1 MFLRGILSALTA
13 VMMMCSVS
21 TLAQAQAAK
30 KGAAASKSA
39 AAPSGEPTLLGQFG
53 SWGAYTATPNGK
65 KVCFALAKPTSSKT
79 VPAGRPRD
87 PAYAFISTRP
97 SEKVVNEISVMVGYP
112 LKPGS
117 DSSLTVGPT
126 NYAMYSQ
133 GDGVWIK
140 NAAEEARLVE
150 TMRMGADAVVKGL
163 SARGT
168 ESIDTFSLRGLTQA
182 LDRVAQE
189 CGR

>member
-1 MFLRGILSALTA
+1 MFLRGILSVLTA
-13 VMMMCSVS
+13 VLVMCSVS

-30 KGAAASKSA
+30 KGA

-65 KVCFALAKPTSSKT
+65 KVCFALAKPTTSKT
-79 VPAGRPRD
+79 IPAGRPRD

-117 DSSLTVGPT
+117 DSSLAVGT
-126 NYAMYSQ
+126 TSYAMYSQ
-133 GDGVWIK
+133 GDGIWIK
-140 NAAEEARLVE
+140 NAAEETRLVE
-150 TMRMGADAVVKGL
+150 TMRMGADAVVKGM